1 VAGLA
6 ILALVRD
13 MAEIKWLSLLRIE
26 QIGKNDP
33 ADNQGA
39 DKAQQKENH
48 PQCLVSGR
56 STFLL
61 IHRAASVFPKMNEM
75 IAPELCSLCILRAF
89 PASDKVNSVSFDAR
103 VTLPDGATT

>member
-1 VAGLA
+1 MAFPASVQPGDSAVGAIATQHVAGFA

-13 MAEIKWLSLLRIE
+13 MAEIDWLSLLRIE
-26 QIGKNDP
+26 QIRKNDP
-33 ADNQGA
+33 ADDQGA

-61 IHRAASVFPKMNEM
+61 IHRTASVFP
-75 IAPELCSLCILRAF
+75 
-89 PASDKVNSVSFDAR
+89 
-103 VTLPDGATT
+103 